1 MAWKL
6 ENIRKDP
13 NSKELYADLFI
24 SQIKEEPKTA
34 CLFTIGDAR
43 TVEIILEKYKN
54 TQFVVF
60 DYPAL
65 IKFLDFAKPANLFK
79 AIPLKYDWESE
90 EEFLKFVET
99 EIQKASQELG
109 EKRMFDL
116 IIANP
121 PYGKI
126 GTQILQGLQTL
137 APQVV
142 ALEQSAD
149 IKRDKLFQCIDNIS
163 GPYSC
168 FEDAKVI
175 VYAFSL
181 RSKKVH
187 SMEWESWSADYRYDK
202 DVAPFYKKNF
212 AREEPWKYHCW
223 ESEEEWRRLF
233 KEDKTFLLTLRTVSD
248 GVHSGEDALDV
259 YWNKKHICKFTPGGR
274 TTGGFSSVDKQGK
287 YAAQGYEFE
296 TKEEKENIINWW
308 YNSKMAS
315 KLCWGLKKQSFGRGY
330 LPRVDWS
337 HPWTDEEILR
347 ELGLPEDFLNNF

>member
-1 MAWKL
+1 M
-6 ENIRKDP
+6 
-13 NSKELYADLFI
+13 
-24 SQIKEEPKTA
+24 
-34 CLFTIGDAR
+34 FTK
-43 TVEIILEKYKN
+43 V
-54 TQFVVF
+54 
-60 DYPAL
+60 
-65 IKFLDFAKPANLFK
+65 
-79 AIPLKYDWESE
+79 
-90 EEFLKFVET
+90 
-99 EIQKASQELG
+99 
-109 EKRMFDL
+109 
-116 IIANP
+116 IANP

-126 GTQILQGLQTL
+126 STQILQKLQTL

-233 KEDKTFLLTLRTVSD
+233 KEDKTFLLTMRTVEN

-259 YWNKKHICKFTPGGR
+259 YWNKKHICKFTPGER
-274 TTGGFSSVDKQGK
+274 TTGGFSSVNKAGE

-308 YNSKMAS
+308 YNSKIAS

-337 HPWTDEEILR
+337 KSWTDQEILK
-347 ELGLPEDFLNNF
+347 ELGLPDDFLGEKNVH

>member
-1 MAWKL
+1 MSL
-6 ENIRKDP
+6 RN
-13 NSKELYADLFI
+13 
-24 SQIKEEPKTA
+24 
-34 CLFTIGDAR
+34 G
-43 TVEIILEKYKN
+43 
-54 TQFVVF
+54 VV
-60 DYPAL
+60 
-65 IKFLDFAKPANLFK
+65 
-79 AIPLKYDWESE
+79 
-90 EEFLKFVET
+90 
-99 EIQKASQELG
+99 
-109 EKRMFDL
+109 MFGK

-126 GTQILQGLQTL
+126 GTQILQKLQTL

-149 IKRDKLFQCIDNIS
+149 IKRDKLFQYIDKIE
-163 GPYSC
+163 GPYNC
-168 FEDAKVI
+168 FEDAAVA

-181 RSKKVH
+181 KNKKVH

-202 DVAPFYKKNF
+202 NIAPFYKKNF
-212 AREEPWKYHCW
+212 ARKEPWKYHCW

-233 KEDKTFLLTLRTVSD
+233 EEDKTFLLTLRTVEN

-259 YWNKKHICKFTPGGR
+259 YWNKKHICKFTPGER

-337 HPWTDEEILR
+337 KPHDDGSILK
-347 ELGLPEDFLNNF
+347 ELGLPEDFLEEKEHDK

>member
-1 MAWKL
+1 MSL
-6 ENIRKDP
+6 RSGVI
-13 NSKELYADLFI
+13 
-24 SQIKEEPKTA
+24 T
-34 CLFTIGDAR
+34 FT
-43 TVEIILEKYKN
+43 K
-54 TQFVVF
+54 
-60 DYPAL
+60 
-65 IKFLDFAKPANLFK
+65 
-79 AIPLKYDWESE
+79 
-90 EEFLKFVET
+90 
-99 EIQKASQELG
+99 
-109 EKRMFDL
+109 

-126 GTQILQGLQTL
+126 GTQILQKLQTL

-149 IKRDKLFQCIDNIS
+149 IKRDKLFQYIDKIE
-163 GPYSC
+163 GPYNNC
-168 FEDAKVI
+168 FEGAAVA
-175 VYAFSL
+175 VYAFNL

-187 SMEWESWSADYRYDK
+187 SMDWESWSVDYRYDEN
-202 DVAPFYKKNF
+202 VAPFYKKNF
-212 AREEPWKYHCW
+212 ARKEPWKYHCW

-233 KEDKTFLLTLRTVSD
+233 EEDKTFLLTLRTVSD

-259 YWNKKHICKFTPGGR
+259 YWNKKHICKFTPGER
-274 TTGGFSSVDKQGK
+274 TTGGFSSIDKQGR

-308 YNSKMAS
+308 YNSKIAS

-337 HPWTDEEILR
+337 HPHDDSSILK